1 MGYRM
6 SGRDF
11 ALAELDARRLPR
23 WPAKALKRIR
33 LRPPADPRD
42 LALSEQLVVGVVKNL
57 LLLQHHIEHFA
68 GKRLGQIDPLLQKI
82 LAIGLYQLEFL
93 DRIPASAA
101 VNEAVAQAKRFGR
114 SRGAGFVN
122 AILRNATR
130 QGPPPLPDEA
140 SDPRRFAQIALSHP
154 PELFDKLAQ
163 LLGTQEALAFC
174 RHDNCEPPTLVRLF
188 DGVDVGAVQRPEVH
202 LTPHEQRGMFAVTG
216 ATRAILAD
224 WAANGLAQAQDA
236 TAAAVVD
243 QMELTQGQRVLD
255 RCAGRGTKTLQM
267 VQRMGS
273 TGLIVAVD
281 ASRSR
286 CRALDQLLDRRGI
299 ENVQT
304 YCAAELS
311 GIALRLPGAFD
322 RILVDVPCSN
332 SGVLAR
338 RPEARYAQDARRLA
352 SLGKLQRQILDDTA
366 AWLAAGGLLLYSTCS
381 IWPEENQEQIEQFL
395 ERHQEFALADQCTIL
410 PSFPDGNPARYRD
423 GGYVARLGKSPG

>member
-11 ALAELDARRLPR
+11 ALAELDARRLPG
-23 WPAKALKRIR
+23 WPAKLLNRFRI
-33 LRPPADPRD
+33 RPPADPRD
-42 LALSEQLVVGVVKNL
+42 LGLSEQLVVGVVKNL
-57 LLLQHHIEHFA
+57 LLLQHRVEHFS
-68 GKRLGQIDPLLQKI
+68 GKRSGQIDPLVQKI

-122 AILRNATR
+122 AVLRNATR
-130 QGPPPLPDEA
+130 QGPPPPPDEA

-154 PELFDKLAQ
+154 LELFDKLAR
-163 LLGTQEALAFC
+163 LLGTREALAFC
-174 RHDNCEPPTLVRLF
+174 RHDNREPPTLVRLF
-188 DGVDVGAVQRPEVH
+188 DGVDVGTLERPEVH
-202 LTPHEQRGMFAVTG
+202 LMPHEQRGMFVVTG

-224 WAANGLAQAQDA
+224 WADNGLAQAQDA

-243 QMELTQGQRVLD
+243 QMELAQGQRVLD

-267 VQRMGS
+267 VQRLGS
-273 TGLIVAVD
+273 GGVIVAVD

-286 CRALDQLLDRRGI
+286 CRALDQLLERRGI
-299 ENVQT
+299 ETVQT

-311 GIALRLPGAFD
+311 GIAARLPEAFD
-322 RILVDVPCSN
+322 RILLDVPCSN

-352 SLGKLQRQILDDTA
+352 SLCKLQGQILDDTA
-366 AWLAAGGLLLYSTCS
+366 AWLAADGLLLYSTCS

-395 ERHQEFALADQCTIL
+395 QRHQEFALADQCTTL
-410 PSFPDGNPARYRD
+410 PSFTQDNPAGYRD
-423 GGYVARLGKSPG
+423 GGYIARVRKRIG